1 MYLKYV
7 EINRRKAFKHLV
19 ELKRQDKNTFTVDGN
34 VFSYVTKRGVT
45 KKYKAINGF
54 KEYTETELFHNH
66 LERVNGFLFVEL

>member
-7 EINRRKAFKHLV
+7 EINRRKAFEHLV

-45 KKYKAINGF
+45 KKNIKRLMDLKNTQKQNCFIII
-54 KEYTETELFHNH
+54 
-66 LERVNGFLFVEL
+66 